1 MTGEVVNLRR
11 VRKAKARS
19 MAELDAAENRNRF
32 GRSKSA
38 RTLEVAS
45 RELDERRLEAHR
57 REARGLPERTD
68 DR

>member
-19 MAELDAAENRNRF
+19 MAELEAAENRNRF

-38 RTLEVAS
+38 RALEIAS

-57 REARGLPERTD
+57 REATGLSEKAD